1 MKIAAIGA
9 LPWKEIL
16 LLAPGMVE
24 AGRRLYESLKKKN
37 DQVEEDGEASSSNSL
52 STLSSE
58 LKSLQLRFNQNA
70 TAQEQ
75 LSELIA
81 QMTTQEEALAQR
93 LRVVSTRLSKLLWV
107 SGSALV
113 TASVAVV
120 LVFAL
125 GS

>member
-1 MKIAAIGA
+1 MNIAAIGA

-16 LLAPGMVE
+16 LLGPGMVE
-24 AGRRLYESLKKKN
+24 TGRRLYESLKKKN

-58 LKSLQLRFNQNA
+58 LKSLQLRFNQNES
-70 TAQEQ
+70 AQEQ

-81 QMTTQEEALAQR
+81 QMTTQEEALAQG

-120 LVFAL
+120 LVFVL

>member
-1 MKIAAIGA
+1 MNITAIGA

-24 AGRRLYESLKKKN
+24 TGRRLYESLKKKN

-58 LKSLQLRFNQNA
+58 LKSLQLRFNQNE

-81 QMTTQEEALAQR
+81 QMTTQEEALAQG

-120 LVFAL
+120 LVFVL

>member
-1 MKIAAIGA
+1 MNIAAIGA

-16 LLAPGMVE
+16 LLGPGMVE
-24 AGRRLYESLKKKN
+24 TGRRLYESLKKKN

-58 LKSLQLRFNQNA
+58 LKSLQLRFNQNE

-81 QMTTQEEALAQR
+81 QMTTQEEALAQG

>member
-1 MKIAAIGA
+1 MNIAAIGA

-16 LLAPGMVE
+16 LLGPGMVE
-24 AGRRLYESLKKKN
+24 TGRRLYESLKKKN

-58 LKSLQLRFNQNA
+58 LKSLQLSFNQNA

-81 QMTTQEEALAQR
+81 QMTTQEEALAQG

-120 LVFAL
+120 LVCAL

>member
-1 MKIAAIGA
+1 MNIAAIGA

-16 LLAPGMVE
+16 LLGPGMVE
-24 AGRRLYESLKKKN
+24 TGRRLYESLKKKN

-58 LKSLQLRFNQNA
+58 LKSLQLRFNQNE

-81 QMTTQEEALAQR
+81 QMTTQEEALAQG

-120 LVFAL
+120 LVCAL

>member
-1 MKIAAIGA
+1 MYIAAIGA

-24 AGRRLYESLKKKN
+24 TGRRLYESLKKKN
-37 DQVEEDGEASSSNSL
+37 DQVEEDEEASSPNSV

-58 LKSLQLRFNQNA
+58 LRSLQLRLDEIVSA
-70 TAQEQ
+70 REQ
-75 LSELIA
+75 LAELIA
-81 QMTTQEEALAQR
+81 QMTTQEEALAQG

>member
-1 MKIAAIGA
+1 MNIAAIGA

-16 LLAPGMVE
+16 LLGPSMVE
-24 AGRRLYESLKKKN
+24 SGRRLYESLKKKN

-58 LKSLQLRFNQNA
+58 LKSLQLRFNQNE

-81 QMTTQEEALAQR
+81 QMTTQEEALAQG

-120 LVFAL
+120 LVCAL

>member
-1 MKIAAIGA
+1 MNITAIGA

-24 AGRRLYESLKKKN
+24 TGRRLYESLKKKN
-37 DQVEEDGEASSSNSL
+37 DPVEEDEEASSSNSL
-52 STLSSE
+52 STPSNE
-58 LKSLQLRFNQNA
+58 LKSLQLRLDQIA
-70 TAQEQ
+70 AAQER
-75 LSELIA
+75 LAELIT
-81 QMTTQEEALAQR
+81 QMTTQEEALAQG
-93 LRVVSTRLSKLLWV
+93 LQVVSTRLSKLLWV

>member
-1 MKIAAIGA
+1 MNIAAIGA

-24 AGRRLYESLKKKN
+24 TGRRLYESLKKKN
-37 DQVEEDGEASSSNSL
+37 DQVEEDEEASSSNSL
-52 STLSSE
+52 STPSNE
-58 LKSLQLRFNQNA
+58 LKSLQLRLDQIA
-70 TAQEQ
+70 AAQER
-75 LSELIA
+75 LAELIA
-81 QMTTQEEALAQR
+81 QMTTQEEALAQG
-93 LRVVSTRLSKLLWV
+93 LQVVSTRLSKLLWV

-120 LVFAL
+120 LVFVL

>member
-1 MKIAAIGA
+1 MNIAAIGA

-24 AGRRLYESLKKKN
+24 TGRRLYESLKKKN
-37 DQVEEDGEASSSNSL
+37 DKVEEDEEASSSNSL
-52 STLSSE
+52 SPPSSE
-58 LKSLQLRFNQNA
+58 LKSLQLRHDQIA
-70 TAQEQ
+70 AAQEQ
-75 LSELIA
+75 LAELIA
-81 QMTTQEEALAQR
+81 QMTTQEEALAQG

-120 LVFAL
+120 LVFVL

>member
-1 MKIAAIGA
+1 MNIAAIGA

-24 AGRRLYESLKKKN
+24 TGRRLYESLKKKN
-37 DQVEEDGEASSSNSL
+37 DQVEEDEEASSSNSL

-58 LKSLQLRFNQNA
+58 LKSLQLRFNQNES
-70 TAQEQ
+70 AQKQ

-81 QMTTQEEALAQR
+81 QMTTQEEALAQG

-120 LVFAL
+120 LVFVLA
-125 GS
+125 S

>member
-1 MKIAAIGA
+1 MNIAAIGA

-24 AGRRLYESLKKKN
+24 TGRRLYESLKKKN
-37 DQVEEDGEASSSNSL
+37 DQVEEDEEASSSNSL
-52 STLSSE
+52 STPSNE
-58 LKSLQLRFNQNA
+58 LKSLQLRLDQIA
-70 TAQEQ
+70 AAQER
-75 LSELIA
+75 LAELIA
-81 QMTTQEEALAQR
+81 QMTTQEEALSQG
-93 LRVVSTRLSKLLWV
+93 LQVVSTRLSKLLWV

-120 LVFAL
+120 LVFVL

>member
-1 MKIAAIGA
+1 MNITAIGA

-24 AGRRLYESLKKKN
+24 TGRRLYESLKKKN
-37 DQVEEDGEASSSNSL
+37 DQVEEDEEASSSNSL
-52 STLSSE
+52 STPSNE
-58 LKSLQLRFNQNA
+58 LKSLQLRLDQIA
-70 TAQEQ
+70 AAQER
-75 LSELIA
+75 LAELIA
-81 QMTTQEEALAQR
+81 QMTTQEEALAQG
-93 LRVVSTRLSKLLWV
+93 LQVVSTRLSKLLWV

-120 LVFAL
+120 LVFVL

>member
-1 MKIAAIGA
+1 MLDSTPKTS
-9 LPWKEIL
+9 
-16 LLAPGMVE
+16 
-24 AGRRLYESLKKKN
+24 RLVS
-37 DQVEEDGEASSSNSL
+37 VEEDGEASSSNSL

-58 LKSLQLRFNQNA
+58 LKSLQLRFNQNE

-81 QMTTQEEALAQR
+81 QMTTQEEALAQG

>member
-1 MKIAAIGA
+1 MIIAAIGA

-24 AGRRLYESLKKKN
+24 TGRRLYESLKKKN
-37 DQVEEDGEASSSNSL
+37 DQVEEDEEASSSNSL

-58 LKSLQLRFNQNA
+58 LKSLQLRFNQNE

-81 QMTTQEEALAQR
+81 QMTTQEEALAQG